1 MAYYQ
6 IPPDINE
13 KEKVI
18 GGVLTVS
25 QLVAIIVFAV
35 LGGVT
40 ALIIF
45 RAANKPILALIVG
58 IIILIPGLILGFK
71 KERRLGDMEEFEYL
85 MIKHRF
91 KKQRKQYPNINQGY
105 MAALDNK
112 EEMK

>member
-35 LGGVT
+35 LGGVS

-58 IIILIPGLILGFK
+58 IIILIPGLYLGFK
-71 KERRLGDMEEFEYL
+71 KEHRLGDMEEFEYL
-85 MIKHRF
+85 MIKRRF
-91 KKQRKQYPNINQGY
+91 KKERKRYPNVNDGY
-105 MAALDNK
+105 MAAVNNG
-112 EEMK
+112 EETK

>member
-35 LGGVT
+35 LGGVS
-40 ALIIF
+40 AMIIF
-45 RAANKPILALIVG
+45 RTANKPILALIVG
-58 IIILIPGLILGFK
+58 IIILIPGLYLGFK
-71 KERRLGDMEEFEYL
+71 KEHRLGDMEEFEYL
-85 MIKHRF
+85 S
-91 KKQRKQYPNINQGY
+91 KQYPNVNDGY
-105 MAALDNK
+105 MDTLNSG
-112 EEMK
+112 EELK

>member
-58 IIILIPGLILGFK
+58 IIILIPGLYLGFK
-71 KERRLGDMEEFEYL
+71 KEHRLGDMEEFEYL
-85 MIKHRF
+85 RIKHQF
-91 KKQRKQYPNINQGY
+91 KKQRKQYPNVNDGY
-105 MAALDNK
+105 MDTLNSG
-112 EEMK
+112 EELK